1 MAGRRKSWESL
12 TPKYRARLSRGG
24 VTKSKYESGASL
36 AKARGHAATP
46 EHPREAARHPERY
59 REYNRKREKF
69 KGTPSPEDRAYE
81 LNSVRDAAYYNI
93 LGQLGD
99 YIKFREPTVRA
110 NVYGGTSSESGEVPG
125 MNLTQARWTA
135 KADAEEL
142 RSRASDQFKR
152 NPWFYH

>member
-24 VTKSKYESGASL
+24 VTRGQYESGASL
-36 AKARGHAATP
+36 AKARGHGATP

-59 REYNRKREKF
+59 REYNRKREPK
-69 KGTPSPEDRAYE
+69 PRSPEDVAYT
-81 LNSVRDAAYYNI
+81 LNSARDAAFFNI
-93 LGQLGD
+93 AGRLGD
-99 YIKFREPTVRA
+99 YIKYRVESVSTR
-110 NVYGGTSSESGEVPG
+110 VYGGTLADGTEMPG

-135 KADAEEL
+135 QADAEEL
-142 RSRASDQFKR
+142 RSRASDQYKR